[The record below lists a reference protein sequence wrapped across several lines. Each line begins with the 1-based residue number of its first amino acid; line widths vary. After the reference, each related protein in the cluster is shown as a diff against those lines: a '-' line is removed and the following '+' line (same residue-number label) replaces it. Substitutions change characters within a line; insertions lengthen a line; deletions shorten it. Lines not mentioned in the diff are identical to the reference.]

1 MSGKNRRGTVH
12 RPETA
17 VRLPFE
23 KKALATAI
31 SLVYGATAPVAIAQD
46 DIDDTES
53 GASGRIEE
61 VIVTAQKRSA
71 SIQDVPLA
79 IQAFTTDRIDEL
91 DISRFEDFALL
102 SPTINIASWIPGT
115 TSMVMRGVSDGGGG
129 GDTAATAT
137 LYLDEQPLTFRGQV
151 PDLHH
156 YDIERIEILN
166 GPQGTHYGASA
177 TSGAVRIITNK
188 PDPDAFSA
196 GADLTGGI
204 IKDGDQVQTI
214 EGFVNIPMAG
224 GNSALRLVGWYD
236 ASLGF
241 VDNLPANRTYVNGVT
256 VSNDRFVEDDY
267 NEETAQG
274 FRAALRS
281 DLGDRWAPPFPA
293 CTSNR
298 TSADPGTMSPTLA
311 ATARSPASCRNRATF
326 PTARW
331 R

>member
-137 LYLDEQPLTFRGQV
+137 L
-151 PDLHH
+151 
-156 YDIERIEILN
+156 
-166 GPQGTHYGASA
+166 
-177 TSGAVRIITNK
+177 
-188 PDPDAFSA
+188 
-196 GADLTGGI
+196 
-204 IKDGDQVQTI
+204 
-214 EGFVNIPMAG
+214 
-224 GNSALRLVGWYD
+224 
-236 ASLGF
+236 
-241 VDNLPANRTYVNGVT
+241 
-256 VSNDRFVEDDY
+256 
-267 NEETAQG
+267 
-274 FRAALRS
+274 
-281 DLGDRWAPPFPA
+281 
-293 CTSNR
+293 
-298 TSADPGTMSPTLA
+298 
-311 ATARSPASCRNRATF
+311 
-326 PTARW
+326 
-331 R
+331 